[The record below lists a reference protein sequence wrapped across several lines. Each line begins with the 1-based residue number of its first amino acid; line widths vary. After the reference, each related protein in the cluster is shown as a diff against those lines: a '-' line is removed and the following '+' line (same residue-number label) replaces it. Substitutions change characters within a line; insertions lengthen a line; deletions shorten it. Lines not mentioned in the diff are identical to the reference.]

1 MHMAG
6 TWRKLGWPQG
16 AQGSPE
22 RWFMGDF
29 EQPGPYGKCETKRVL
44 KGFLGVPDPWE
55 VPVGCLEDPWGST
68 ECFLGVNNTIPTYM
82 DATRYEPHNKSDA
95 IITIPDA

>member
-1 MHMAG
+1 MGG

-16 AQGSPE
+16 AQGSTE

-68 ECFLGVNNTIPTYM
+68 ECFWASIIRYPPTWM
-82 DATRYEPHNKSDA
+82 LQDTSHIIRAMA